1 MADIE
6 SGRQTNRNIKQ
17 LQIDRAE
24 SLRTQAV
31 NSINESKICQVIGR
45 CGLPLCWVYRQQIL
59 HVGYLLTLF
68 TSFCGIFAL
77 ISLGVSQ
84 HATEVGPWSVGRG
97 KIHGSIDVLVS
108 VGLSGA
114 NWQSQAGTTLTDN
127 YITWEDPACV
137 VENRNDPYCN
147 DCNSGG
153 NTVAGLVLLAT
164 VTRIPSLMLLK
175 ARRLAHA
182 DEPLIKV
189 LGIFSEGL
197 AAICL
202 AGAMFVWDQ
211 YCHLQLPFQPDV
223 HYSYGSGF
231 VLVALGFCTTVGMV
245 VTHLL
250 MLTVDPDESPFHL
263 GPVGEQG
270 KGSQTFE
277 SKGKPNPRN
286 QTPASHPNQQSEM
299 DHRKTRSKERHHHRD
314 RGASEERKGER
325 TDKEHKKRRE
335 HKHGSGEH
343 KRSKKDR
350 SADPNSNAVAERKT
364 QKSSAI

>member
-1 MADIE
+1 MGDIE
-6 SGRQTNRNIKQ
+6 SGRKATRSSKQ
-17 LQIDRAE
+17 QPIDRAE

-31 NSINESKICQVIGR
+31 NTINELEICQLIGR

-59 HVGYLLTLF
+59 HIGYLLTVF
-68 TSFCGIFAL
+68 STFCGVFSL
-77 ISLGVSQ
+77 ISLGISQ
-84 HATEVGPWSVGRG
+84 HATEVGPWSIGRG
-97 KIHGSIDVLVS
+97 QIHKSIDVLTS
-108 VGLSGA
+108 VGLSGV

-137 VENRNDPYCN
+137 VENRNDPYCD

-189 LGIFSEGL
+189 LGIFAESL

-211 YCHLQLPFQPDV
+211 YCHKQLPFQPDV
-223 HYSYGSGF
+223 SYSYGSGF
-231 VLVALGFCTTVGMV
+231 VLIALGFCTTVGMA

-250 MLTVDPDESPFHL
+250 MLTVDPAESPFHL
-263 GPVGEQG
+263 GPIGVTQPDKKPPQNTGRIQM
-270 KGSQTFE
+270 KGGNQQ
-277 SKGKPNPRN
+277 NPRH
-286 QTPASHPNQQSEM
+286 QEPQQSEM
-299 DHRKTRSKERHHHRD
+299 DHRKKERHHHRS
-314 RGASEERKGER
+314 SEERKAERAAREQRGE
-325 TDKEHKKRRE
+325 RE
-335 HKHGSGEH
+335 HKGERKKREH
-343 KRSKKDR
+343 KGEKRDR
-350 SADPNSNAVAERKT
+350 SPAAQSTAVAERKT
-364 QKSSAI
+364 NKSSAI

>member
-1 MADIE
+1 MGDLE
-6 SGRQTNRNIKQ
+6 SGRSTTRNAKQ

-31 NSINESKICQVIGR
+31 NTINELKICQLIGR
-45 CGLPLCWVYRQQIL
+45 CGLPMCWVYRQQIL
-59 HVGYLLTLF
+59 HLGYLLTVF
-68 TSFCGIFAL
+68 STFCGVFAL

-84 HATEVGPWSVGRG
+84 HATEVGPWSIGRG

-108 VGLSGA
+108 VGLSGV

-127 YITWEDPACV
+127 YITWEDPSCV
-137 VENRNDPYCN
+137 TEKRNDPYCD

-189 LGIFSEGL
+189 LGIFSESL

-223 HYSYGSGF
+223 DYTYGSGF
-231 VLVALGFCTTVGMV
+231 VLVALGFCTTVGMAI
-245 VTHLL
+245 THLL

-263 GPVGEQG
+263 NPMSNNKAPQQSNSRAGGVEMRGT
-270 KGSQTFE
+270 K
-277 SKGKPNPRN
+277 NPRAYEP
-286 QTPASHPNQQSEM
+286 TQQSEM
-299 DHRKTRSKERHHHRD
+299 DHRPKKERHHQR
-314 RGASEERKGER
+314 STEERKGEKVHR
-325 TDKEHKKRRE
+325 EHKGEKKRRE
-335 HKHGSGEH
+335 HKGE
-343 KRSKKDR
+343 RREKKER
-350 SADPNSNAVAERKT
+350 PNNSTAVAERKT
-364 QKSSAI
+364 KNLTAI

>member
-1 MADIE
+1 MTDIE
-6 SGRQTNRNIKQ
+6 SGRQTTRNAKQ

-31 NSINESKICQVIGR
+31 NSINELKICQFIGR

-59 HVGYLLTLF
+59 HVGYLLTVF
-68 TSFCGIFAL
+68 TTFCGIFAL

-84 HATEVGPWSVGRG
+84 HATEVGPWSIGRG

-108 VGLSGA
+108 VGLSGV

-127 YITWEDPACV
+127 YITWENPACV
-137 VENRNDPYCN
+137 VENRNDPYCD

-211 YCHLQLPFQPDV
+211 YCHKQLPFQPDV
-223 HYSYGSGF
+223 NYRFGSGF
-231 VLVALGFCTTVGMV
+231 VLVALGFCTTVGMA

-263 GPVGEQG
+263 GPMGQ

-277 SKGKPNPRN
+277 SKGKPNPRHQN
-286 QTPASHPNQQSEM
+286 PAYEPTQQTEM
-299 DHRKTRSKERHHHRD
+299 DHRKNRNKERHHHRS
-314 RGASEERKGER
+314 SEERKGER
-325 TDKEHKKRRE
+325 TDREKKRRE
-335 HKHGSGEH
+335 HKGEH
-343 KRSKKDR
+343 KKSKKDR
-350 SADPNSNAVAERKT
+350 TADPNSTAVAERKT
-364 QKSSAI
+364 RKSSAI

>member
-1 MADIE
+1 MGDIE
-6 SGRQTNRNIKQ
+6 SGRQTTRNAKQ

-31 NSINESKICQVIGR
+31 NTINELKICQFIGR
-45 CGLPLCWVYRQQIL
+45 CGLPMCWVYRQQIL
-59 HVGYLLTLF
+59 HLGYLLTVF
-68 TSFCGIFAL
+68 STFCGVFAL

-84 HATEVGPWSVGRG
+84 HATEVGPWSIGRG

-108 VGLSGA
+108 VGLSGV

-127 YITWEDPACV
+127 YITWEDPSCV
-137 VENRNDPYCN
+137 VENRNDPYCD

-189 LGIFSEGL
+189 LGIFSESL

-223 HYSYGSGF
+223 KYTYGSGF
-231 VLVALGFCTTVGMV
+231 VLIALGFCTTVGMA

-263 GPVGEQG
+263 GTINQQGQG
-270 KGSQTFE
+270 KPRNVE
-277 SKGKPNPRN
+277 MKGTKNPRSYEP
-286 QTPASHPNQQSEM
+286 TQQSEM
-299 DHRKTRSKERHHHRD
+299 DHRPKKERHHHR
-314 RGASEERKGER
+314 SNEERKGER
-325 TDKEHKKRRE
+325 VSKEHKGERKKRE
-335 HKHGSGEH
+335 HKGE
-343 KRSKKDR
+343 RREKKER
-350 SADPNSNAVAERKT
+350 PNNSTAVAERKT
-364 QKSSAI
+364 NNLSAI